1 MGIRRSP
8 RTGETY
14 PTLDS
19 CQLLKLAS
27 AGSLRIVARSFFT
40 ASFSC
45 KSYCTSHPFPYNILM
60 AKAHKNLDS
69 RKRLSRKGAGE
80 RMWLAPE
87 ELVRHGWMWDRTPVT
102 LRSVQPEDA
111 PALCAM
117 FRACSSKSLYLRFE
131 RELSEISLDQSVQLC
146 SVDHKNEIGIVAE
159 IKEAGSHKL
168 IGLGQLSADPAHR
181 TAEYAV
187 LVADPWQGKGLGSKL
202 TDFCHEIAWRWG
214 LKRVVSEFSPSNVR
228 IIRIFQSRGFRFQR
242 DRQEQVV
249 SAEKILEGLVWIAK
263 RGEAMSNIKWRKSL
277 RPMINEAREELT
289 LVNPQELARR
299 GGLTFQAGRLE
310 LPLLGRMYSIRWPEL
325 VLTAADGEACPEELQ
340 ILLLDYL
347 KNGDGASPTG
357 RWIGFREL
365 PDGGFYWRAFQG
377 YSGDQLVRD
386 LDGNIEAFRRATKM
400 LGGEPLDMGDASY
413 AFRALPQLP
422 MAVVW
427 WGGDEEVPAKG
438 SVLFDETAGNY
449 LPTDG
454 LAILGRMLCRKL
466 AKLAREE

>member
-1 MGIRRSP
+1 MGRVYKNR
-8 RTGETY
+8 
-14 PTLDS
+14 DS
-19 CQLLKLAS
+19 Q
-27 AGSLRIVARSFFT
+27 
-40 ASFSC
+40 
-45 KSYCTSHPFPYNILM
+45 
-60 AKAHKNLDS
+60 
-69 RKRLSRKGAGE
+69 KRLSRKGAGE
-80 RMWLAPE
+80 RMSLAPE
-87 ELVRHGWMWDRTPVT
+87 ELVHHGWMWDRTPVT

-117 FRACSSKSLYLRFE
+117 FRACSPKSLYLRFE
-131 RELSEISLDQSVQLC
+131 RRLNEISLDQAVQLC

-168 IGLGQLSADPAHR
+168 IGLGQLFADPDHG

-187 LVADPWQGKGLGSKL
+187 LVADPWQGKGLGSKF
-202 TDFCHEIAWRWG
+202 TDFCFEIAWQWG
-214 LKRVVSEFSPSNVR
+214 VKRVVGEFSPSNVR
-228 IIRIFQSRGFRFQR
+228 IIRILQSRGFRLQR
-242 DRQEQVV
+242 DGQEQVV
-249 SAEKILEGLVWIAK
+249 FAEKTLEDLVWIAK
-263 RGEAMSNIKWRKSL
+263 RGEAMSNMKWRKSL

-289 LVNPQELARR
+289 LVSPQELARR

-310 LPLLGRMYSIRWPEL
+310 LPLLGRVYSIRWPEL
-325 VLTAADGEACPEELQ
+325 VLTASDGEVCPEELQ

-347 KNGDGASPTG
+347 KNGDGTPPTG

-365 PDGGFYWRAFQG
+365 ADGGFYWRAFQG

-386 LDGNIEAFRRATKM
+386 LAGNIEAFHRATKR

-413 AFRALPQLP
+413 TFRTLPQLP

-427 WGGDEEVPAKG
+427 WAGDEEFPAKAT
-438 SVLFDETAGNY
+438 VLFAETAGHY

-466 AKLAREE
+466 ANLAREA